1 MRILATLVCIA
12 SPLLFLGASAAAGP
26 AASRDGASFGAHIG
40 LERATPLTEVL
51 RAPARFTEAPILL
64 RGRLADVC
72 QKKGC
77 WTILKDGDAHIRV
90 RFRDYGFFLPRD
102 AVGVEAL
109 AEGVVTVRTI
119 SEKEARHYES
129 EASGGDP
136 GSIHGTQHEVAFT
149 ASGVRLLRRPSP

>member
-1 MRILATLVCIA
+1 VRILATLVCIA

-64 RGRLADVC
+64 RGRLA
-72 QKKGC
+72 
-77 WTILKDGDAHIRV
+77 
-90 RFRDYGFFLPRD
+90 LPRD

-136 GSIHGTQHEVAFT
+136 RSIHGTQREVAFT